1 MRNKPL
7 AGKNGDGETE
17 GALEFWEKDGEAG
30 LRPGGGAEFSR
41 GKLVLGVLVLGVLVQ
56 NRHLP
61 SL

>member
-1 MRNKPL
+1 M